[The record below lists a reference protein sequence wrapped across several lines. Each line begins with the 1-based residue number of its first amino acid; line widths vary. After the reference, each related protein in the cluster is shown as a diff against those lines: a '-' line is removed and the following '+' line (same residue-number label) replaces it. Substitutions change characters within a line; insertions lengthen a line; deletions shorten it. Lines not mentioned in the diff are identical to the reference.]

1 MPTTVN
7 RAYRLKSRPDGPPT
21 AENLELVEEAVPDPE
36 PGQALV
42 RNCYLSVD
50 PTTRVWMSD
59 YRGYMPSV
67 PLGEVMRGV
76 GVGQVEKS
84 RRDDLPEGSVVLG
97 WPGWQEYC
105 LTDESSLLALEFP
118 FLPLPDPLPAP
129 PSAFAGVLGH
139 TGLTAYIGMD
149 IGQPRAGDTVVV
161 SAAAGAVGSIAGQLA
176 KAAGATVVG
185 IAGGAQKCQHVVD
198 TLGFDRCIDRRA
210 PSWRDDLALA
220 TPNGIDLN
228 FENVGGEIMDAILLR
243 LNVGARVVLCGMI
256 AAYNQ
261 FGSVGQHDI
270 IQFVMQR
277 ASLHGFLV
285 LDHLDRV
292 AEAGA
297 HLGELIATGKLHYDE
312 TIIDGLEKGP
322 DALLQI
328 LDGENVGKMIVR
340 VSETR

>member
-1 MPTTVN
+1 MSTTVN
-7 RAYRLKSRPDGPPT
+7 RVYRLKSRPEGSPVAD
-21 AENLELVEEAVPDPE
+21 NLELVEEIVPDPE

-42 RNCYLSVD
+42 RTCYLSVD

-59 YRGYMPSV
+59 YRGYMPPV

-84 RRDDLPEGSVVLG
+84 RRDDLPEGAIVLG

-105 LTDESSLLALEFP
+105 LTNESSLVPLEFP

-139 TGLTAYIGMD
+139 TGLTAHVGID
-149 IGQPRAGDTVVV
+149 IGKPHPGDTAVV

-185 IAGGAQKCQHVVD
+185 IAGGHQKCRHVVD
-198 TLGFDRCIDRRA
+198 TLGFDHCIDRHA
-210 PSWRDDLALA
+210 QSWREDLAAA
-220 TPNGIDLN
+220 TPDGIDLD
-228 FENVGGEIMDAILLR
+228 FENVGGEIMDAVLLR

-256 AAYNQ
+256 AAYNR

-297 HLGELIATGKLHYDE
+297 HLGELIAAGKLHYDE
-312 TIIDGLEKGP
+312 TIVDGLEKAP
-322 DALLQI
+322 DALSQI
-328 LDGENVGKMIVR
+328 LDGENLGKMIVR
-340 VSETR
+340 VSETL